1 MTMSKKYNIV
11 KDLKKLN
18 LVPTKKKQNQMLAF
32 GAGILVLAII
42 ALSLYG
48 MYKYPIPPH
57 YYDTIGDPTIPY
69 RNIAFYEC
77 PCGNDPECWPW
88 EPRQPKEKYAYYV

>member
-32 GAGILVLAII
+32 GAGVLVLAII
-42 ALSLYG
+42 ALSLNC
-48 MYKYPIPPH
+48 
-57 YYDTIGDPTIPY
+57 T
-69 RNIAFYEC
+69 N
-77 PCGNDPECWPW
+77 
-88 EPRQPKEKYAYYV
+88 